1 MRRIVVLSLLLLASF
16 SSVAQDF
23 QAVSLSDAFLPSK
36 ALESNGEKLPLL
48 FTVPL
53 IFEKRDAPE
62 QQTTLWG
69 TKEDIDAVLATG
81 NLKKSKNGIFTLKIS
96 LNVGY
101 DEQSKKFSGEEQ
113 MANAKNQ
120 PGLSDVTF
128 RRSDVQGFPM
138 ATFTAVSGDR
148 HLFLQYIA
156 LGNSALLVNYFPAE
170 TFSPKDSE
178 IWSQFVNGFTVKN

>member
-1 MRRIVVLSLLLLASF
+1 MQRIVVLAVLLLASF
-16 SSVAQDF
+16 SSAAQDF
-23 QAVSLSDAFLPSK
+23 QAVPLSDAFLPLK
-36 ALESNGEKLPLL
+36 VQNTNGEKLPLL
-48 FTVPL
+48 FTVPG
-53 IFEKRDAPE
+53 IFEKHEAPE
-62 QQTTLWG
+62 QQTALWG

-128 RRSDVQGFPM
+128 LRSDVQGFPM

-148 HLFLQYIA
+148 HIFLQYIA
-156 LGNSALLVNYFPAE
+156 LGRAALLINYFPAE
-170 TFSPKDSE
+170 TFSSRDLE
-178 IWSQFVNGFTVKN
+178 IWSRFVNGFAVKN